1 MFCMFTYIC
10 WLHLKGFNY
19 TLVGVR
25 EDELSKVL
33 NKEKEDKKTEDRK
46 TEDRKT
52 EDRKTEDRKTKTEK
66 YSRSPGN
73 VRPSLRGL
81 IFCTLS
87 TTQTQ
92 RRKEITADT
101 LEVMSLK
108 MLKVRARLLASIYH
122 VMLHRCS
129 RK

>member
-1 MFCMFTYIC
+1 MFCMFVCIC
-10 WLHLKGFNY
+10 WLQLKGFNY
-19 TLVGVR
+19 TLVGVH

-33 NKEKEDKKTEDRK
+33 NKEEEDRK